1 MQKIVINLDKFQPRP
16 YQIPMMDAIL
26 NKGYKRV
33 MAILPRRAGKD
44 ITAFNICIR
53 MLIRKVQTIFYVFPT
68 YSGGRKILWDAITI
82 DGTRVLDFLPE
93 DLVESRNE
101 QQMRI
106 RLKNGSVFQI
116 IGSDSYDTS
125 LVGTNPGGIVFSEFA
140 LADPRAYQ
148 YSRPILAANNG
159 WALFIS
165 TPRGKN
171 HLWEL
176 WNIGQRNPETWFV
189 YRMSVEDTK
198 HIPLSSIEEDRRS
211 GEMSEDLIQQEYYCF
226 PAGQCVLTSSSMT
239 SIDKILPD
247 DMVYTHAG
255 RIRKVLGV
263 IQRDYS
269 GDMIRI
275 KSYGSCEDI
284 VCTPNHPIRIYIQSA
299 QSYIWKQAS
308 EVVAGDRVV
317 FPKITLGN
325 IPVISYELCMLIA
338 WFITE
343 GSCFKNGVQFTVGSD
358 NDVARIQS
366 LLSVLS
372 IESVVHA
379 NGSAWNIV
387 INSVQLVDF
396 FKVHCGT
403 TAEFKRIPMQ
413 LISSH
418 EKQFFLELI
427 KGDGCISKHLKEE
440 KIIYSTISK
449 TLAYQIQLL
458 VHSLNEGYACGITTR
473 EPHIGIIDGREVN
486 CKKSYSLQITI
497 EGLRTHN
504 SWMIR
509 AKNCIAGKVIS
520 VITTTHSGPVY
531 NLKVQYDE
539 SYLVNGRAVHNCSFE
554 MGVEGSY
561 YGKYIDNMRLSGQIG
576 LVPWEPQFKVHTAW
590 DIGVRD
596 STSIIFFQCV
606 GTTVRIIDYYEKNKE
621 GLEHYVK
628 LLSSKPYM
636 YGRHIAPHDIGV
648 QEFGSGMT
656 RIEKARQL
664 GIQFTLSTD
673 VGISDGIESVR
684 STLPKV
690 WIDESR
696 CAQLIKSLENYRQ
709 EFDAKRKVYNSRP
722 LHDQFSHAA
731 DAMRYLA
738 VSLPKTRDGLSAQDL
753 DKAYREARHGGS
765 QASLPNV
772 FRDDLPKY

>member
-1 MQKIVINLDKFQPRP
+1 MQKIIINLDKFQPRP

-53 MLIRKVQTIFYVFPT
+53 MLLRKVQTIFYVFPT

-82 DGTRVLDFLPE
+82 DGTRVLDFIPE
-93 DLVESRNE
+93 ELIESRNE

-125 LVGTNPGGIVFSEFA
+125 LVGTNPGGIVFSEYA

-171 HLWEL
+171 HLWDL
-176 WNIGQRNPETWFV
+176 WNIAERNPETWFA
-189 YRMSVEDTK
+189 YRMTVEETHHISLDT
-198 HIPLSSIEEDRRS
+198 INEDRIS
-211 GEMSEDLIQQEYYCF
+211 GEMSEDLIQQEYYC
-226 PAGQCVLTSSSMT
+226 S
-239 SIDKILPD
+239 
-247 DMVYTHAG
+247 
-255 RIRKVLGV
+255 
-263 IQRDYS
+263 
-269 GDMIRI
+269 
-275 KSYGSCEDI
+275 
-284 VCTPNHPIRIYIQSA
+284 
-299 QSYIWKQAS
+299 
-308 EVVAGDRVV
+308 
-317 FPKITLGN
+317 
-325 IPVISYELCMLIA
+325 
-338 WFITE
+338 
-343 GSCFKNGVQFTVGSD
+343 FT
-358 NDVARIQS
+358 
-366 LLSVLS
+366 
-372 IESVVHA
+372 
-379 NGSAWNIV
+379 
-387 INSVQLVDF
+387 
-396 FKVHCGT
+396 
-403 TAEFKRIPMQ
+403 
-413 LISSH
+413 
-418 EKQFFLELI
+418 
-427 KGDGCISKHLKEE
+427 
-440 KIIYSTISK
+440 
-449 TLAYQIQLL
+449 
-458 VHSLNEGYACGITTR
+458 
-473 EPHIGIIDGREVN
+473 
-486 CKKSYSLQITI
+486 
-497 EGLRTHN
+497 
-504 SWMIR
+504 
-509 AKNCIAGKVIS
+509 
-520 VITTTHSGPVY
+520 
-531 NLKVQYDE
+531 
-539 SYLVNGRAVHNCSFE
+539 

-561 YGKYIDNMRLSGQIG
+561 YAKYIDNMRLKGQIG
-576 LVPWEPQFKVHTAW
+576 IVPWEPQFKVHTAW

-621 GLEHYVK
+621 GLEHYAK
-628 LLSSKPYM
+628 LLESKPYS

-664 GIQFTLSTD
+664 GIQFTLSND

-690 WIDESR
+690 WIDENR
-696 CAQLIKSLENYRQ
+696 CSQLIKSLENYRQ
-709 EFDAKRKVYNSRP
+709 EYDAKRKVYNSRP

-738 VSLPKTRDGLSAQDL
+738 VSLPKTRDGMSPQDL
-753 DKAYREARHGGS
+753 DKAYREARYGVHNS
-765 QASLPNV
+765 SMPSV